1 MDLPKPGPVFRVL
14 FIFFA
19 AVLLEAGE
27 SRDLALA
34 DLYYD
39 QDDYG
44 RAYEL
49 YEHSVLRGMVS
60 GDTFYRYAYCYEQTR
75 GLDDIALKIYALSR
89 YYNGVAGRSGT
100 KYSLYA
106 EAKLKNG
113 PIGDLDEGTAAAL
126 LAELR
131 DSITMERKTYFY
143 RWVDRIYP
151 LLSRFSV
158 FQWKIIASLAMLIPF
173 FAGVLILG
181 LRERKD
187 SF

>member
-14 FIFFA
+14 LIFFTA
-19 AVLLEAGE
+19 ALLEAGE
-27 SRDLALA
+27 SLDLDLA
-34 DLYYD
+34 DLHYD
-39 QDDYG
+39 RDDYG

-49 YEHSVLRGMVS
+49 YEHSILRGMVS
-60 GDTFYRYAYCYEQTR
+60 GDTLYRYAYCYERTR
-75 GLDDIALKIYALSR
+75 GLDNSALKIYALSR

-100 KYSLYA
+100 KYGLYA

-131 DSITMERKTYFY
+131 DSIAIERRTYFY

-158 FQWKIIASLAMLIPF
+158 FQWKIIASLTMLVPF
-173 FAGVLILG
+173 FAGMLILG
-181 LRERKD
+181 LRGRKERL
-187 SF
+187 